1 MSCGQVGILSKPR
14 RSQAQQKHGRNR
26 FKVSTKVSIKC
37 GVKVV
42 VPLHCATEGIFRHL
56 FILQYISYW
65 TWFCARV
72 IQSIP
77 ESGADVKVKKRRSQS
92 PVFLQRLSCFEFGK
106 SLDCVRCQG
115 RPRVKSLWQR
125 ASHLRHLVRHWGRS
139 TTEIYRVFSLNISK
153 QLMIKHDKT
162 NIKLS
167 WAWMIFFMACD

>member
-26 FKVSTKVSIKC
+26 FKVSIKC
-37 GVKVV
+37 GVKVFLS
-42 VPLHCATEGIFRHL
+42 LHCATEGIFSTPIHFVVH
-56 FILQYISYW
+56 FILDMVLRQSHPEYS
-65 TWFCARV
+65 RV
-72 IQSIP
+72 RCGRKS
-77 ESGADVKVKKRRSQS
+77 KKKGEAKAQL
-92 PVFLQRLSCFEFGK
+92 FLQRLSCFEFGK